1 MILDILNSNDDFA
14 AKIFDS
20 LFYSLQIVFAKKP
33 PQLFQLL
40 PETLQPSAG
49 NASVHLCNRQAP
61 QCVFR

>member
-40 PETLQPSAG
+40 PETLPFI
-49 NASVHLCNRQAP
+49 SVTVKRRN
-61 QCVFR
+61 VYFGKV